1 MPVKVNIGP
10 PQQSGRGCWCGCGCW
25 RRRRRGRGCNVWGC
39 SRCRPSPSLDNGDR
53 RRYSLRWSR
62 EVEPHD
68 GAMVLEV
75 EVQEHDVEVV
85 DAVVGWPLSGRGQ
98 L

>member
-1 MPVKVNIGP
+1 M
-10 PQQSGRGCWCGCGCW
+10 
-25 RRRRRGRGCNVWGC
+25 
-39 SRCRPSPSLDNGDR
+39 
-53 RRYSLRWSR
+53 
-62 EVEPHD
+62 EPHD